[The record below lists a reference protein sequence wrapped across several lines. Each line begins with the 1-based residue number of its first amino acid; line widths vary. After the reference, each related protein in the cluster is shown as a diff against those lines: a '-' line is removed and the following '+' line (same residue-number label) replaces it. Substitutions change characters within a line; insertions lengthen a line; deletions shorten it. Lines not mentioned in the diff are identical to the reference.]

1 MGKLSY
7 NEKLCMQTLREQG
20 LGAKAIIFCYLTKGR
35 SWALLR
41 KSAVESTA
49 LAQPFCVNQAVDVL
63 TYVDSEKQ
71 RTVEISF
78 FLSIPVVTD
87 VFLCGPPLSSGDK
100 VEFNTVEFVESRL
113 LPKPATNRQQSRL
126 SPYTVDFVAGFG
138 NKSATTWIRQLVAVY
153 IVANSID
160 FVARMSN
167 VLSTLSPVCTGLQEA
182 AMWFLRLRL
191 CVCPCP

>member
-1 MGKLSY
+1 
-7 NEKLCMQTLREQG
+7 
-20 LGAKAIIFCYLTKGR
+20 
-35 SWALLR
+35 
-41 KSAVESTA
+41 
-49 LAQPFCVNQAVDVL
+49 VDVL

-138 NKSATTWIRQLVAVY
+138 NKSATT
-153 IVANSID
+153 
-160 FVARMSN
+160 
-167 VLSTLSPVCTGLQEA
+167 
-182 AMWFLRLRL
+182 
-191 CVCPCP
+191 